1 MIRIIAKNVKSLLN
15 NRFKGI
21 ITIKATAYDALFV
34 EIDNGR
40 FVYRTVIYN
49 ITNYMLY
56 EQGSIS
62 IADKIGREYRQYI
75 DWYFYK

>member
-1 MIRIIAKNVKSLLN
+1 MNRVIANNVKKLLK

-21 ITIKATAYDALFV
+21 ITIKTMPYDAFIV

-40 FVYRTVIYN
+40 FIYRTVIYN
-49 ITNYMLY
+49 ISNYLLY
-56 EQGSIS
+56 ENGSIS

-75 DWYFYK
+75 DWNFYK

>member
-1 MIRIIAKNVKSLLN
+1 MIRVIASNVKKLLA

-21 ITIKATAYDALFV
+21 VTVKVTSYDALTV

-40 FVYRTVIYN
+40 FVYRDVVYN
-49 ITNYMLY
+49 VTDYMIY

-75 DWYFYK
+75 DWNFYK

>member
-1 MIRIIAKNVKSLLN
+1 MIRIIAKNVKNLLS

-21 ITIKATAYDALFV
+21 ISIKTTSYDAFIV

-49 ITNYMLY
+49 ITNYLLY

-62 IADKIGREYRQYI
+62 IADKIGREYRTYI
-75 DWYFYK
+75 DWNFYK